1 MKSIIIQ
8 RTLIL
13 SLCLF
18 SFFCMNIEISAH
30 GLKDVKL
37 NHSKMTMKEGQTV
50 KLSLKNAPKSKI
62 KWSSD
67 RKKIVKVNKSGKIKA
82 LKAGKAVVYAKYKG
96 KKYKCTIK
104 VKPIQVTQNP
114 ETKPDDAHTQNT
126 EAENIN
132 VVTDIY
138 VSDIIGNEY
147 DWFVMINYVN
157 GIKPQKF
164 SNSFKSFENAEI
176 TLNGTKIDVSEL
188 KKGDKLEIGYT
199 GQLSENTHTTF
210 PNIKYVKV
218 FRENG

>member
-1 MKSIIIQ
+1 MKSNIMQ

-104 VKPIQVTQNP
+104 VKPIQVTQN
-114 ETKPDDAHTQNT
+114 T